1 MTARPI
7 LEADGL
13 GKTFGER
20 TVLKAG
26 AFAAYPGGITA
37 LVGRNGAGKSTMLR
51 IAVGRI
57 RPDYGRILWRGR
69 FVERPSLAALALDGL
84 LYSTQSSALT
94 DHFTLQEHLDA
105 MARSFGGRERI
116 PEILAFLELGEFLDR
131 RPRQLSGGERQ
142 RASVGLA
149 LLRAPD
155 CLLMDEPF
163 AGVEPMDRPLVAW
176 GLARLREAGTAI
188 VISGHDV
195 EDIFG
200 LSDRIL
206 WVTAGTTHWLGTPAE
221 AARHEQ
227 FRREYL
233 GPGRLEPLS
242 P

>member
-13 GKTFGER
+13 GKTFGGR
-20 TVLKAG
+20 AVLKSG
-26 AFAAYPGGITA
+26 AFVAYPGGITA

-57 RPDYGRILWRGR
+57 RPDHGRILWRGR
-69 FVERPSLAALALDGL
+69 FVERPSLAQLALDGL

-94 DHFTLQEHLDA
+94 DHFTLQEQLDA

-116 PEILAFLELGEFLDR
+116 PEILAFLEVGEFLAR
-131 RPRQLSGGERQ
+131 RPRQMSGGERQ

-163 AGVEPMDRPLVAW
+163 AGVEPMDRPLVAR
-176 GLARLREAGTAI
+176 GLTRLRDSGTAI

-195 EDIFG
+195 EDVFD

-221 AARHEQ
+221 ASRHEQ

-233 GPGRLEPLS
+233 GPGRLEYRS

>member
-1 MTARPI
+1 
-7 LEADGL
+7 
-13 GKTFGER
+13 
-20 TVLKAG
+20 
-26 AFAAYPGGITA
+26 
-37 LVGRNGAGKSTMLR
+37 
-51 IAVGRI
+51 
-57 RPDYGRILWRGR
+57 
-69 FVERPSLAALALDGL
+69 
-84 LYSTQSSALT
+84 
-94 DHFTLQEHLDA
+94 
-105 MARSFGGRERI
+105 
-116 PEILAFLELGEFLDR
+116 
-131 RPRQLSGGERQ
+131 
-142 RASVGLA
+142 
-149 LLRAPD
+149 
-155 CLLMDEPF
+155 MDEPF
-163 AGVEPMDRPLVAW
+163 AGVEPMDRPLVAR